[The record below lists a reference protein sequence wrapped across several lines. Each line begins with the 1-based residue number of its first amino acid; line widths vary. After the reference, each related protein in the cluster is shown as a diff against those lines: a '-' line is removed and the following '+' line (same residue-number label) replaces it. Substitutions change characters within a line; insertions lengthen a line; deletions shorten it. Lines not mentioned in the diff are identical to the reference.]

1 MINEPPLFIYSGQ
14 HDKVGADYLNKL
26 FKTAAQMKAPDIH
39 MHWVNDH
46 VVIQMRINDHIQH
59 VETVDS
65 AMGRMLDDKI
75 RARASMD
82 LSQRHAPID
91 GRMSLRYPDGVID
104 VRVSVLPCQGGQKI
118 VCRLLDQ
125 SNASMTMDDIHMP
138 MLVKHHFLEMLKEPQ
153 GIILV
158 TGPTGSGK
166 TTTLYAALNELNDG
180 TLNIN
185 TLENPVEYVIPA
197 FVQVNVTSFI
207 TFAKGLRSLLRQDPD
222 VILVGEIRDAETAEI
237 AMQAANTG
245 HLVLSTLHTNNA
257 AQAIPRLID
266 LGVDRQTLASTLLGV
281 VAQRLVQTLKTDVQH
296 RWTDVT
302 DFESHWLKSNCLP
315 LINGQVPRATGKESF
330 SGKRPIIEMIKSDKH
345 VRSAILSGGGEMEVL
360 NAAIRQPQFDTLGQ
374 AGIRMVS
381 AGATTMELVQRLI
394 KDDSV
399 APIVRR
405 IGDVLLEQGLVSFSD
420 VNGAAEFQL
429 SLVLE
434 GKVRKVG
441 QILVDR
447 GLVTQE
453 QVVNAMGYTE
463 GAVDFLYVL
472 ASRRILP
479 YRQVQSAVQ
488 IWRSERHQES
498 LFDLVIEQELITKE
512 KLDEEV
518 YRSDGR
524 DYIAA
529 GAHVLDSSGAIAG
542 AVAAI

>member
-1 MINEPPLFIYSGQ
+1 MINEPPLFIWSGQ
-14 HDKVGADYLNKL
+14 HDKVGAEYLNKL
-26 FKTAAQMKAPDIH
+26 FKTAAHLKAPDIH
-39 MHWVNDH
+39 IHWVNNQ
-46 VVIQMRINDHIQH
+46 VLIKMRIDGKIRHI
-59 VETVDS
+59 ETVDS

-91 GRMSLRYPDGVID
+91 GRMSLRYPECVID
-104 VRVSVLPCQGGQKI
+104 VRVSVLPTQGGQKI

-125 SNASMTMDDIHMP
+125 SNATMTMDDIHMP
-138 MLVKHHFLEMLKEPQ
+138 MLVKYHFLEMLKEPQ
-153 GIILV
+153 GLILV

-185 TLENPVEYVIPA
+185 TLENPVEYVIPE

-207 TFAKGLRSLLRQDPD
+207 TFAAGLRSLLRQDPD

-245 HLVLSTLHTNNA
+245 HLVLATLHTNNA
-257 AQAIPRLID
+257 AQAVPRLID
-266 LGVDRQTLASTLLGV
+266 LGVDRQTLASSLLGV
-281 VAQRLVQTLKTDVQH
+281 VAQRLVQTLKTDIEHQ
-296 RWTDVT
+296 WSELT
-302 DFESHWLKSNCLP
+302 DFEAHWLKSNGLP
-315 LINGQVPRATGKESF
+315 LINGKVPRSTDNESF

-345 VRSAILSGGGEMEVL
+345 VRAAIINGGGEMAVL
-360 NAAIRQPQFDTLGQ
+360 NAAIRQPQFDSLGQ
-374 AGIRMVS
+374 AGVRMVS
-381 AGATTMELVQRLI
+381 AGATTLELVQRLI
-394 KDDSV
+394 KDDTV
-399 APIVRR
+399 APSVRR
-405 IGDVLLEQGLVSFSD
+405 IGDVLLEQGVVTFSD
-420 VNGAAEFQL
+420 VNAAAEFQL
-429 SLVLE
+429 SLMLE

-453 QVVNAMGYTE
+453 QIVRAMGFTE
-463 GAVDFLYVL
+463 GAVDFVYLL

-512 KLDEEV
+512 KLDEEI

-524 DYIAA
+524 DNNAV
-529 GAHVLDSSGAIAG
+529 GPLVLDCPGANTV

>member
-1 MINEPPLFIYSGQ
+1 MINEPPLFIWSGQ
-14 HDKVGADYLNKL
+14 HDRVGAEYLNKL
-26 FKTAAQMKAPDIH
+26 FKTAAQIKSPDIH
-39 MHWVNDH
+39 MHWVSNH
-46 VVIQMRINDHIQH
+46 VVIKMRIDGDMQH

-104 VRVSVLPCQGGQKI
+104 VRVNVLPSQGGQKI

-125 SNASMTMDDIHMP
+125 SNASMSMDDIHMP
-138 MLVKHHFLEMLKEPQ
+138 MLVKHSFLEMLKEPQ
-153 GIILV
+153 GLILV

-166 TTTLYAALNELNDG
+166 TTTLYAALNALNDG
-180 TLNIN
+180 TLNIT
-185 TLENPVEYVIPA
+185 TLENPVEYVISD
-197 FVQVNVTSFI
+197 FVQVNVTPFI
-207 TFAKGLRSLLRQDPD
+207 TFANGLRSLLRQDPD

-245 HLVLSTLHTNNA
+245 HLVLATLHTNNA

-296 RWTDVT
+296 RWTKVT
-302 DFESHWLKSNCLP
+302 DFEAHWLKSNGLP
-315 LINGQVPRATGKESF
+315 LISGKVPRATGKESF

-345 VRSAILSGGGEMEVL
+345 VRAAIISGGGEMEVL

-374 AGIRMVS
+374 AGVRMVS

-394 KDDSV
+394 KDDTV
-399 APIVRR
+399 APSVRR
-405 IGDVLLEQGLVSFSD
+405 IGDVLLEDGLVSFSD
-420 VNGAAEFQL
+420 VNDAAEFQL
-429 SLVLE
+429 SLRLE

-453 QVVNAMGYTE
+453 QVVKAMGYTE
-463 GAVDFLYVL
+463 GAVDFLYML

-479 YRQVQSAVQ
+479 YRMVQSAVQ

-524 DYIAA
+524 DYDAA
-529 GAHVLDSSGAIAG
+529 RAVVFDCPGTNAG
-542 AVAAI
+542 AVAAV

>member
-1 MINEPPLFIYSGQ
+1 MTNEPPLFIWSGQ
-14 HDKVGADYLNKL
+14 HDKAGADYLNKL
-26 FKTAAQMKAPDIH
+26 FKTAAQIKSPDIH
-39 MHWVNDH
+39 MHWVNNH
-46 VVIQMRINDHIQH
+46 VVIKMRIDGQMKL

-65 AMGRMLDDKI
+65 AVGRMLDDKI

-91 GRMSLRYPDGVID
+91 GRMSLRYPECVID
-104 VRVSVLPCQGGQKI
+104 VRVSVLPSQGGQKI

-125 SNASMTMDDIHMP
+125 SNASMSMDHIHMP

-180 TLNIN
+180 TLNIT
-185 TLENPVEYVIPA
+185 TLENPVEYVIPD
-197 FVQVNVTSFI
+197 FVQVNVTPFI

-245 HLVLSTLHTNNA
+245 HLVLATLHTNNA

-266 LGVDRQTLASTLLGV
+266 LGVDRQTLASSLLGV
-281 VAQRLVQTLKTDVQH
+281 IAQRLAQTLKTDVQH
-296 RWTDVT
+296 EWTEVT
-302 DFESHWLKSNCLP
+302 DFETHWLKSNGLP
-315 LINGQVPRATGKESF
+315 LINGKVPRATGKESF

-345 VRSAILSGGGEMEVL
+345 VRAAILSGGGEMEIL

-381 AGATTMELVQRLI
+381 AGVTTLELVQRLI

-399 APIVRR
+399 APSVRR
-405 IGDVLLEQGLVSFSD
+405 IGDVLLEQGLISFSD
-420 VNGAAEFQL
+420 ANKAAEIQL
-429 SLVLE
+429 TLMLE
-434 GKVRKVG
+434 GKVRKIG
-441 QILVDR
+441 QILVDQ
-447 GLVTQE
+447 GLVSQD
-453 QVVNAMGYTE
+453 QVVKAMGYTE

-472 ASRRILP
+472 ASRRVLP
-479 YRQVQSAVQ
+479 YRMVQSAVQ

-524 DYIAA
+524 GYDAA
-529 GAHVLDSSGAIAG
+529 DATLLDCSGASAGAIA
-542 AVAAI
+542 AV

>member
-1 MINEPPLFIYSGQ
+1 MIKEPPLFIHSGQ
-14 HDKVGADYLNKL
+14 HDKIGAEYLNTL

-46 VVIQMRINDHIQH
+46 VVIQLRIDDHIQH
-59 VETVDS
+59 VETIDS
-65 AMGRMLDDKI
+65 GLGRMLDDKI
-75 RARASMD
+75 RARANMD

-91 GRMSLRYPDGVID
+91 GRMSLRYPEGVID
-104 VRVSVLPCQGGQKI
+104 VRVNVLPCQGGQKI

-138 MLVKHHFLEMLKEPQ
+138 MLVKHHFMEMLKEPQ
-153 GIILV
+153 GLILV

-185 TLENPVEYVIPA
+185 TLENPVEYVIPQ
-197 FVQVNVTSFI
+197 FVQVNVTPFI
-207 TFAKGLRSLLRQDPD
+207 TFAKGLRAFLRQDPD

-237 AMQAANTG
+237 AMQAASTG

-257 AQAIPRLID
+257 AQAVPRLID
-266 LGVDRQTLASTLLGV
+266 LGVDKQTLASSLLGV

-296 RWTDVT
+296 HWTNVT
-302 DFESHWLKSNCLP
+302 DFEAHWLKSNGLP
-315 LINGQVPRATGKESF
+315 VIKGQVPRAKGKESF

-374 AGIRMVS
+374 VGIRMVS
-381 AGATTMELVQRLI
+381 AGATTLELVQRLI

-399 APIVRR
+399 APTVRR
-405 IGDVLLEQGLVSFSD
+405 IGDVLLEQGLISFSD
-420 VNGAAEFQL
+420 VNGAAESQL
-429 SLVLE
+429 ALMLE
-434 GKVRKVG
+434 GKVRKIG
-441 QILVDR
+441 QILVDQ
-447 GLVTQE
+447 GLVTQD
-453 QVVNAMGYTE
+453 QVVMALGYTE
-463 GAVDFLYVL
+463 GAVDYLYAL

-479 YRQVQSAVQ
+479 YREVQSAVQ

-524 DYIAA
+524 VYDAA
-529 GAHVLDSSGAIAG
+529 GALVLDSPGANAG
-542 AVAAI
+542 AVAAV

>member
-1 MINEPPLFIYSGQ
+1 MINEPPLFIWSDQ
-14 HDKVGADYLNKL
+14 HDKVGAEYLNKL

-39 MHWVNDH
+39 MHWVNSQ
-46 VVIQMRINDHIQH
+46 VVIKMRIDGHIQH

-65 AMGRMLDDKI
+65 ALGRMLDDKI

-91 GRMSLRYPDGVID
+91 GRMSLRYPEYVID
-104 VRVSVLPCQGGQKI
+104 VRVSVLPSQGGQKI

-185 TLENPVEYVIPA
+185 TLENPVEYVIPE
-197 FVQVNVTSFI
+197 FVQVNVTPFI

-222 VILVGEIRDAETAEI
+222 VILVGEIRDSETAEI

-245 HLVLSTLHTNNA
+245 HLVLATLHTNNA

-296 RWTDVT
+296 HWTDVT
-302 DFESHWLKSNCLP
+302 DFEAHWLNSNGLP
-315 LINGQVPRATGKESF
+315 LINGKVPRARGKESF

-345 VRSAILSGGGEMEVL
+345 VRAAILRGGGEMEVL

-374 AGIRMVS
+374 AGVRMVS
-381 AGATTMELVQRLI
+381 AGVTTMELVQRLI
-394 KDDSV
+394 KDDTV
-399 APIVRR
+399 APTVRR
-405 IGDVLLEQGLVSFSD
+405 IGDVLLEQGLVTFSD

-429 SLVLE
+429 SLMLE

-447 GLVTQE
+447 GLVTQD
-453 QVVNAMGYTE
+453 QVVKAMGFTE

-479 YRQVQSAVQ
+479 YRHVQSAVQ

-524 DYIAA
+524 DYDAA
-529 GAHVLDSSGAIAG
+529 GTLVLDSPGANSG
-542 AVAAI
+542 AVAAL

>member
-1 MINEPPLFIYSGQ
+1 MQGSGQ
-14 HDKVGADYLNKL
+14 HDKRGAEYLNKM
-26 FKTAAQMKAPDIH
+26 FKTAAQMKSPDIH
-39 MHWVNDH
+39 MHWVNSH
-46 VVIQMRINDHIQH
+46 VVIKMRIDGHMQH

-91 GRMSLRYPDGVID
+91 GRMSLRYPEGVID

-138 MLVKHHFLEMLKEPQ
+138 MLVKHHFLEMLNEPQ

-185 TLENPVEYVIPA
+185 TLENPVEYVIPE
-197 FVQVNVTSFI
+197 FVQVNVTHLI
-207 TFAKGLRSLLRQDPD
+207 TFAQGLRALLRQDPD
-222 VILVGEIRDAETAEI
+222 VILIGEIRDSETAEI
-237 AMQAANTG
+237 AMRAANTG
-245 HLVLSTLHTNNA
+245 HLVLATLHTNNA

-281 VAQRLVQTLKTDVQH
+281 VAQRLVQTLKKDVQH
-296 RWTDVT
+296 QWTDVT
-302 DFESHWLKSNCLP
+302 DFEAHWLKSNGLP
-315 LINGQVPRATGKESF
+315 LIHGKVPRATGKESF

-345 VRSAILSGGGEMEVL
+345 VRAAILRGGGEMEVL
-360 NAAIRQPQFDTLGQ
+360 NAAIRQPHFDTLGQ
-374 AGIRMVS
+374 AGVRMVS
-381 AGATTMELVQRLI
+381 AGITTMELVQRLI

-399 APIVRR
+399 APTVRR

-429 SLVLE
+429 SLMLE

-447 GLVTQE
+447 GLVTQD
-453 QVVNAMGYTE
+453 QVVKAMGFTE

-479 YRQVQSAVQ
+479 YRKVQSTVQ

-512 KLDEEV
+512 ILDEEV
-518 YRSDGR
+518 YRSDDR
-524 DYIAA
+524 DYAA
-529 GAHVLDSSGAIAG
+529 DGALVLNSPGANAG
-542 AVAAI
+542 AVAAL